1 MKQRVTLLPVL
12 VEGGGGR
19 GILLY
24 GLLNCFWPR
33 TQNSPNRQEVILE
46 VFDVRGI
53 KVEN

>member
-1 MKQRVTLLPVL
+1 MKQRVALLPVL
-12 VEGGGGR
+12 VEGGR
-19 GILLY
+19 DIFLY

-33 TQNSPNRQEVILE
+33 TQNSPNRREVILE